1 MDEKLEKKAKEL
13 KSRIVDMC
21 SKYNIQKNDLHW
33 LLNDYMLYH
42 LDLQKFYEEREK
54 NKE

>member
-1 MDEKLEKKAKEL
+1 MDEKLEKKAEEL
-13 KSRIVDMC
+13 KARIVSMC
-21 SKYNIQKNDLHW
+21 SKYNIPKNDLQW

-54 NKE
+54 ENK